1 MKPEDFLSEAGS
13 IRIMEDFDLDVFTR
27 MREKR
32 LDYFR
37 SRLRLWQTRTVRIPY
52 LAPQDLIFLKEVSWR
67 DKDKLDVLAMK
78 EIIARENR

>member
-1 MKPEDFLSEAGS
+1 
-13 IRIMEDFDLDVFTR
+13 MEDFDLDVFTR

-32 LDYFR
+32 LDDFR

-78 EIIARENR
+78 EIVARESR